1 MFITYVVITM
11 VMSVVLV
18 VSAGAKF
25 TRPPRMVQQMST
37 LELSFTLLPFLG
49 VAQIAGAGGLII
61 GVWWGPLGIAAAIC
75 LTLYFIG
82 AVAAHVRVGDIK
94 GAPPAA
100 ALAIV
105 AAVLIGLRVGA
116 L

>member
-1 MFITYVVITM
+1 MFITYVVVAV

-25 TRPPRMVQQMST
+25 TRPRRMVEQMST
-37 LELSFTLLPFLG
+37 LELPFAMLPFLG

-61 GVWWGPLGIAAAIC
+61 GVWWGPLGVAAAIC

-82 AVAAHVRVGDIK
+82 AVAAHVRVGDTK
-94 GAPPAA
+94 GTPPAA
-100 ALAIV
+100 VLAIV

-116 L
+116 V